1 MFGVTNDNNS
11 NINNNN
17 NISPVKIGQKN
28 DTFRPMNRNRM
39 TEINQTGL

>member
-11 NINNNN
+11 NNNNI
-17 NISPVKIGQKN
+17 NISPVKIGHKN